1 MNSMSRRTCRW
12 TAAFVTTLFGL
23 AAVPTVEADD
33 PPVYT
38 AVAQWQI
45 ARPLWNAY
53 EKDLK
58 KTTVPVMEKLL
69 ADGVILEFGATHTS
83 VHTADGYT
91 HSTWFVAKS
100 QAGLEKAL
108 DALGESQGKLTPEE
122 RRKQDT
128 DFAGSRHADLRL
140 RSVLFRNR
148 TIKLEKGYETI
159 SVQKLLP
166 GKEREYQE
174 LWDKY
179 TKPVMEQLYKDGI
192 VTAYGIDAEFV
203 HTGDP
208 ALRFF
213 WQVVPDAEALDK
225 VEAAFEAAR
234 EKRSPEERRTV
245 GLSFAALRDGSAH
258 RDEHTNIIYYSAK

>member
-1 MNSMSRRTCRW
+1 MSNRKCLW
-12 TAAFVTTLFGL
+12 ATALVGSVLGL
-23 AAVPTVEADD
+23 AVAPTLQAED
-33 PPVYT
+33 PPAVYT

-45 ARPLWNAY
+45 ARSNWNAY

-58 KTTVPVMEKLL
+58 KNTVPVMEKLL
-69 ADGVILEFGATHTS
+69 ADGVILEFGATRTS
-83 VHTADGYT
+83 VHTPEGYS

-100 QAGLEKAL
+100 QASLEKAL
-108 DALGESQGKLTPEE
+108 DTLVESQGKLTPEE

-128 DFAGSRHADLRL
+128 DFAGTRHADLLL

-148 TIKLEKGYETI
+148 TVKTEKGYETV

-179 TKPVMEQLYKDGI
+179 TKPVLEQLYKDGA
-192 VTAYGIDAEFV
+192 VTAYGIDTEIV
-203 HTGDP
+203 HTEDP
-208 ALRFF
+208 SLRFF

-225 VEAAFEAAR
+225 VEAAFQAAS
-234 EKRSPEERRTV
+234 EKRSPEERRTLA
-245 GLSFAALRDGSAH
+245 LSFAALRDGSAH
-258 RDEHTNIIYYSAK
+258 RDSHSSIVYYSAK